1 LDQTIFKSFAKNNL
15 PRADDQ
21 ELFEKLFDMY
31 CTEGKDAVTKHLKE
45 LIATTGE

>member
-1 LDQTIFKSFAKNNL
+1 MDQNIFKSFAKKNL

-21 ELFEKLFDMY
+21 ELFEKLFDIY

-45 LIATTGE
+45 LITTTEE